1 MSYSIEAVLVSWL
14 RDEGYAAYT
23 DVPADRPERFVTV
36 EREGGGTENMV
47 DLPGVTVQTWGRTR
61 AEAESDAQA
70 IKRLVELA
78 SATGT
83 LPDGVYTMRTN
94 AGPYPFDD
102 PDSRERRYQTLFDI
116 SCLM

>member
-1 MSYSIEAVLVSWL
+1 MSYSIEAVLVAWL

-23 DVPADRPERFVTV
+23 DVPANRPERF
-36 EREGGGTENMV
+36 G
-47 DLPGVTVQTWGRTR
+47 GRTR

-70 IKRLVELA
+70 VKRLVEGA
-78 SATGT
+78 SAAGT
-83 LPDGVYTMRTN
+83 LPDGIYTMRTN
-94 AGPYPFDD
+94 AGPYLFDD